1 MADKF
6 DLHFQTVDEANR
18 VGFRFFTRAFNRTV
32 GVRGVNKL
40 RNLWTKILL
49 TPKGS
54 DPTNLERGT
63 DFPALI
69 GSNIISQD
77 DVRDVVLLAISDC
90 NEQIAKLQRTV
101 LPDADETL
109 RTATLLQFSVP
120 SEDGIEVW
128 IGLTNVKGESATIL
142 IPLLTEA

>member
-1 MADKF
+1 MANKY
-6 DLHFQTVDEANR
+6 DLHFQTVDTANLQ
-18 VGFRFFTRAFNRTV
+18 GFRFFTRAFARTV

-40 RNLWTKILL
+40 LNLWTKILL

-69 GSNIISQD
+69 GSNIVSQQ

-90 NEQIAKLQRTV
+90 NEQVAKLQRTTA
-101 LPDADETL
+101 PDADETL
-109 RTATLLQFSVP
+109 RTASLLQFDVTA
-120 SEDGIEVW
+120 EDGIEVW